1 MLVVKDNGCGLAVLH
16 HEADGARHGEPEGVG
31 KLGGEEFSL
40 RFDYIDLSMV
50 QFTRGE
56 APFARISFSKGASFM
71 RTVEANYITSP
82 SGRKKAIILP
92 IREYER
98 LLEDLHDLSVVAERR
113 DESLVSL
120 AEMKQ
125 RIKDHAEV

>member
-1 MLVVKDNGCGLAVLH
+1 
-16 HEADGARHGEPEGVG
+16 
-31 KLGGEEFSL
+31 
-40 RFDYIDLSMV
+40 
-50 QFTRGE
+50 
-56 APFARISFSKGASFM
+56 M

-82 SGRKKAIILP
+82 SGRKKAVILP

-125 RIKDHAEV
+125 RMKDHAEV